1 MWKDNKL
8 LVLFLFTTVLLISFA
23 FYGFQIVYSP
33 NVLVDKT
40 SREIIIPQDA
50 NFQKVQRLLYEE
62 GYVNDLVSFSF
73 LAKLMNYDKNIKP
86 GRYVLESNMTN
97 IQAIRLLR
105 SGNRTPV
112 NITFHNAR
120 LLKDLGPKI
129 TANLLITEEEFNAGL
144 LWFIDNND
152 YGFTADNLIS
162 MFIPNTYEVYYNIT
176 AEALLTRLA
185 EEYTTFWNEQRQ
197 AKATELGMNRVEIS
211 TLASIVQEENARNDE
226 KPVIAGLY
234 INRLEK
240 GIALQA
246 DPTLKF
252 ALKDFS
258 LKRILNV
265 HKEVESPYNTYKY
278 TGLPPGP
285 INMPEISSIDAV
297 LNYQKHDYLYMCAKE
312 DFSGYHNFAVNYED
326 HMVNAR
332 KYQRALTIEQNKA
345 KIKANE

>member
-1 MWKDNKL
+1 
-8 LVLFLFTTVLLISFA
+8 
-23 FYGFQIVYSP
+23 
-33 NVLVDKT
+33 
-40 SREIIIPQDA
+40 IIPRDA
-50 NFQKVQRLLYEE
+50 DFKEVQRLLYEE

-86 GRYVLESNMTN
+86 GRYILEGDMTN

-129 TANLLITEEEFNAGL
+129 TANLMMTEEEFNAGL

-185 EEYTTFWNEQRQ
+185 EEYTNFWNEQRQ
-197 AKATELGMNRVEIS
+197 AKATELGMNKVEIS

-265 HKEVESPYNTYKY
+265 HKEVDSPYNTYKY
-278 TGLPPGP
+278 PGLPPGP
-285 INMPEISSIDAV
+285 INVPEISSIDAV
-297 LNYQKHDYLYMCAKE
+297 LNYEKHEYIYMCAKE

-345 KIKANE
+345 KNKANE

>member
-8 LVLFLFTTVLLISFA
+8 LVAFLFTTVLLISFA

-33 NVLVDKT
+33 NILLEK
-40 SREIIIPQDA
+40 SRREIIIPRDA
-50 NFQKVQRLLYEE
+50 DFKEVQRLLYEE

-86 GRYVLESNMTN
+86 GRYILEGDMTN

-129 TANLLITEEEFNAGL
+129 TANLMMTEEEFNAGL

-185 EEYTTFWNEQRQ
+185 EEYTNFWNEQRQ
-197 AKATELGMNRVEIS
+197 AKATELGMNKVEIS

-265 HKEVESPYNTYKY
+265 HKEVDSPYNTYKY
-278 TGLPPGP
+278 PGLPPGP
-285 INMPEISSIDAV
+285 INVPEISSIDAV
-297 LNYQKHDYLYMCAKE
+297 LNYEKHEYIYMCAKE

-345 KIKANE
+345 KNKANE

>member
-8 LVLFLFTTVLLISFA
+8 LVAFLFTTVLLISFA

-33 NVLVDKT
+33 NILVEKG
-40 SREIIIPQDA
+40 SREIIIPRDA
-50 NFQKVQRLLYEE
+50 DFKEVQRLLYEE

-86 GRYVLESNMTN
+86 GRYILEGDMTN

-129 TANLLITEEEFNAGL
+129 TANLMMTEEEFNAGL

-185 EEYTTFWNEQRQ
+185 EEYTNFWNEQRQ
-197 AKATELGMNRVEIS
+197 AKATELGMNKVEIS

-265 HKEVESPYNTYKY
+265 HKEVDSPYNTYKY
-278 TGLPPGP
+278 PGLPPGP
-285 INMPEISSIDAV
+285 INVPEISSIDAV
-297 LNYQKHDYLYMCAKE
+297 LNYEKHEYIYMCAKE

-332 KYQRALTIEQNKA
+332 KYQRAFTIEQNKA
-345 KIKANE
+345 KNKANE